1 MPAWGQRPAGDT
13 GPQQALVI
21 GGCSLADVVEFHTC
35 ASEKA
40 KSFVPPRTSDDVP
53 DFRGYWRSR
62 NNNAAYNVEPAG
74 ATFGIP
80 ASGGHI
86 IDTPDRLIPY
96 QPWALARRNEL
107 RGKGF
112 DDPQAHCAPS
122 GAPRKNVTLFGWKII
137 QPAGHV
143 LFLYESMHDYRIIP
157 TNGRPHL
164 PPAIKLWHGDPV
176 GRWDGDTLVVDYR
189 NLNGRH
195 WFDMSGN
202 FQSEHI
208 HVVERYTMYDP
219 NAILFEARIEDE
231 SMYTRPWTLA
241 FALERNT
248 EEGYYQ
254 IEYACH
260 EGERDLQH
268 LAGAN

>member
-1 MPAWGQRPAGDT
+1 MNLFRNPRAESPNPRFRRRIVLAVGAACVVIAGWMPAWGQRPAGDT

-122 GAPRKNVTLFGWKII
+122 GAR
-137 QPAGHV
+137 
-143 LFLYESMHDYRIIP
+143 
-157 TNGRPHL
+157 
-164 PPAIKLWHGDPV
+164 
-176 GRWDGDTLVVDYR
+176 VDYR
-189 NLNGRH
+189 MRGSITVLSVHTKGRPE
-195 WFDMSGN
+195 G
-202 FQSEHI
+202 
-208 HVVERYTMYDP
+208 
-219 NAILFEARIEDE
+219 
-231 SMYTRPWTLA
+231 RP
-241 FALERNT
+241 FALGDE
-248 EEGYYQ
+248 
-254 IEYACH
+254 
-260 EGERDLQH
+260 
-268 LAGAN
+268 